1 MASKPV
7 LKTDCRRCL
16 VCSTR
21 SNEGGLSVVMLSVR
35 WFPYVPNISEVLRH
49 DNHSPLFTWKSDISS
64 KQGCSCRLRPGKYT
78 RLDPKALQKGGLLF
92 GGFNMKD
99 E

>member
-1 MASKPV
+1 MPCRELEKLEVWLLPRNVFVV
-7 LKTDCRRCL
+7 LPSLSPRLIETAITLRETTW
-16 VCSTR
+16 ST
-21 SNEGGLSVVMLSVR
+21 SWL
-35 WFPYVPNISEVLRH
+35 
-49 DNHSPLFTWKSDISS
+49 DISS
-64 KQGCSCRLRPGKYT
+64 KQGCSCRLCLGKYK